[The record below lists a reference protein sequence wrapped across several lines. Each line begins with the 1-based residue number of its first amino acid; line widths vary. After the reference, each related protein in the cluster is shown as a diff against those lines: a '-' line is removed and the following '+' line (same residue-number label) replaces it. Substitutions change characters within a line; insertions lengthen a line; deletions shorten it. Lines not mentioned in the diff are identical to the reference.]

1 MRNELM
7 KFIIV
12 GVLNT
17 LHYYGWYLLFS
28 QVIDLHFLLSHWIAF
43 VISMIGSFY
52 MNSYF
57 TYNTKP
63 TWRKF
68 FRFPLTY
75 VVQIIISSTIL
86 YILSTY
92 LGVDD
97 RIGALIASVVTI
109 PFTFLLSR
117 KILKR

>member
-1 MRNELM
+1 MRGELV

-28 QVIDLHFLLSHWIAF
+28 HVAQWHYLPSHWLAF

-52 MNSYF
+52 LNAYF

-68 FRFPLTY
+68 FQFPLTY
-75 VVQIIISSTIL
+75 VVQVIISTTVL
-86 YILSTY
+86 YILSEY
-92 LGVDD
+92 FGIDD
-97 RIGALIASVVTI
+97 RISALFASVASI
-109 PFTFLLSR
+109 PFTFVLSR